1 MCDGRLRCLL
11 GRPYRISTFGGLSPR
26 ARFTDGNGCLLQ
38 HTFVE
43 SHNPPV
49 KPDKLAT
56 LLRLFEEAMALPDNQ
71 RLEFL
76 AKACEGDSS
85 LEREVQELLQAAV
98 GTSTDLTPTADVQL
112 TSPTQCPSCSA
123 PIVAL
128 DRFCRRCGT
137 PVTATRLDEGP
148 FRPGSLFADRFR
160 MIGELGRGGMGAVYR
175 AHDLKLDQTVALKF
189 LQTKRL
195 QDHGSSHLR
204 LRAEVRLARQIAHP
218 NVCRVYDLGEY
229 GGHVYI
235 SMEYVDGEDL
245 AVLLQR
251 IGRLPLDK
259 GIEVARKL
267 CAGLAAAHAKGVLH
281 RDLKPRNI
289 MIDSH
294 GGVRIMDFG
303 IAVVADRLDPA
314 DIGSGTPAYMAPE
327 QLAGREV
334 TRQSDLYAL
343 GLVLFELFTGRPPFQ
358 AKSVHDLLRLREAF
372 DFTKP
377 SLITEG
383 LSATID
389 RAILWCLEPNPQRRP
404 QSALEVAA
412 ALPSSGDPLAEAL
425 AAGETPSP
433 ATVAASGAREAL
445 RPQSGIAL
453 LTCIAASLTAVCF
466 LTPHIQLVGRVP
478 LEHPPQVLA
487 AKARDI
493 AQSLGF
499 NQPPRDFDSGFAYDE
514 RQIQYLRR
522 TISGGAAEKK
532 TTVGSDAL
540 PRTISSVVLVPTE
553 LNPPRSATNRP
564 LVMELI
570 RSGRVRTLC

>member
-1 MCDGRLRCLL
+1 
-11 GRPYRISTFGGLSPR
+11 
-26 ARFTDGNGCLLQ
+26 
-38 HTFVE
+38 
-43 SHNPPV
+43 
-49 KPDKLAT
+49 
-56 LLRLFEEAMALPDNQ
+56 MALPDNQ

-377 SLITEG
+377 SLVTEG

-404 QSALEVAA
+404 QSALELAA
-412 ALPSSGDPLAEAL
+412 ALPSSGDALAEAL

-445 RPQSGIAL
+445 RPQIGIAL
-453 LTCIAASLTAVCF
+453 LACIAASLTAVCF
-466 LTPHIQLVGRVP
+466 LTPRIQLVGRLP
-478 LEHPPQVLA
+478 LEYPPQVLA

-499 NQPPRDFDSGFAYDE
+499 SQPPRDFDSGFAYDE
-514 RQIQYLRR
+514 RQMQYLRR

-532 TTVGSDAL
+532 TQWDQMLSTHHIQCRF
-540 PRTISSVVLVPTE
+540 RTDRAQPPSFRDQSTPCHGASSFLTCPH
-553 LNPPRSATNRP
+553 P
-564 LVMELI
+564 LLKH
-570 RSGRVRTLC
+570 